1 MQNTKLCV
9 ADRKTCRKRS
19 KRITQPSSNMKALA
33 TWRKKIRRANE
44 VDFAD
49 IGFRGKD
56 LVNAEIR
63 WVPLSSTSPFS
74 FAFQIS
80 LNSP

>member
-1 MQNTKLCV
+1 VQ
-9 ADRKTCRKRS
+9 
-19 KRITQPSSNMKALA
+19 KAVKAHHSTLFEYESVGHVE
-33 TWRKKIRRANE
+33 KKIRRANE

>member
-1 MQNTKLCV
+1 
-9 ADRKTCRKRS
+9 
-19 KRITQPSSNMKALA
+19 MKWTSLTSAFEE
-33 TWRKKIRRANE
+33 N
-44 VDFAD
+44 
-49 IGFRGKD
+49 

>member
-19 KRITQPSSNMKALA
+19 KRITQPSSNESVGHVE
-33 TWRKKIRRANE
+33 KKIRRANE